1 MRGGLTPSW
10 NEEATMSYDRLDD
23 EDMPGYFLPEDSQYR
38 LAKLRD
44 HVRFLVRLALPRTP
58 DEERAA
64 EPKVRMGELALCLE
78 LLADQVELVLDALSY
93 PAQRTVTT
101 HSARPAATVAVAP
114 DTNGGAFHVTLE
126 QIDQLNLLAETVSAH
141 ARVVAVGDT
150 TAHAGQAL
158 PEASKTLNDAVNAIQ
173 ALLLQIER
181 QPLHEPTLKG
191 VREER
196 AVYVVEL
203 AAPPAGGGRLH

>member
-1 MRGGLTPSW
+1 
-10 NEEATMSYDRLDD
+10 MSYDLLDD
-23 EDMPGYFLPEDSQYR
+23 EDMPGYFLPEDSQFR

-44 HVRFLVRLALPRTP
+44 HVRFLVRLAQPRTP

-93 PAQRTVTT
+93 PAQRTDTT
-101 HSARPAATVAVAP
+101 HGARAAAAVEVVP
-114 DTNGGAFHVTLE
+114 HTNSGAFHVTLE
-126 QIDQLNLLAETVSAH
+126 QIDQLNLLAETVSTH
-141 ARVVAVGDT
+141 ARMVAVGDT

-158 PEASKTLNDAVNAIQ
+158 PEAGNTLSDAANAMR
-173 ALLLQIER
+173 ALLLQIEC
-181 QPLHEPTLKG
+181 QPLHEPPSNG

-196 AVYVVEL
+196 AVYAVDWDTQL
-203 AAPPAGGGRLH
+203 AARRRVH